1 MPRFQDLDWRG
12 LETFGAE
19 RYAAVTQMDR
29 EDWRSELALHDEL
42 FGKIGAHLPKTL
54 EARRGRMH
62 EKLAA

>member
-1 MPRFQDLDWRG
+1 
-12 LETFGAE
+12 
-19 RYAAVTQMDR
+19 VTQMDR

-42 FGKIGAHLPKTL
+42 FGKIGAHLPKAL